1 MAATTQTTTAAQ
13 PTPEAFKEIY
23 RLLDKLTN
31 SVALDK
37 REEYLDCLTVFT
49 DNDWKMKAG
58 ANAERFQQL
67 LDKGN
72 EDEMSQDE
80 MDEFMDMVS
89 EDGQTHVYHTMHMSE
104 QALCKHNSFVTS
116 L

>member
-1 MAATTQTTTAAQ
+1 MVATQQNTTAAQ
-13 PTPEAFKEIY
+13 PTPEDFKEVY

-37 REEYLDCLTVFT
+37 GEEYLDCLTVFST
-49 DNDWKMKAG
+49 TEWQMKAG
-58 ANAERFQQL
+58 ANEERYQQL
-67 LDKGN
+67 LNKGN
-72 EDEMSQDE
+72 EDEMSMEE

-89 EDGQTHVYHTMHMSE
+89 EDGQTHVYHTMRLSE
-104 QALCKHNSFVTS
+104 LALIKHWSSVTS